1 MEYKRQYRDL
11 PDEVK
16 QKISASTKGKAKSYD
31 HKLHI
36 SQGMKK
42 YWSGVP
48 YKDRSSANNEV
59 EPLTTDGGM

>member
-16 QKISASTKGKAKSYD
+16 QKISASTKGRAKTYD

-42 YWSGVP
+42 YWSGVEW
-48 YKDRSSANNEV
+48 KDQSNENNETNNCNNERKV
-59 EPLTTDGGM
+59 

>member
-31 HKLHI
+31 HRMHI

-42 YWSGVP
+42 YWSGVQ
-48 YKDRSSANNEV
+48 YKDQSNDNNDENDINYARKV
-59 EPLTTDGGM
+59 

>member
-16 QKISASTKGKAKSYD
+16 QKISASTKGKRKSYD

-42 YWSGVP
+42 YWQNVP
-48 YKDRSSANNEV
+48 NRPE
-59 EPLTTDGGM
+59 EEETR